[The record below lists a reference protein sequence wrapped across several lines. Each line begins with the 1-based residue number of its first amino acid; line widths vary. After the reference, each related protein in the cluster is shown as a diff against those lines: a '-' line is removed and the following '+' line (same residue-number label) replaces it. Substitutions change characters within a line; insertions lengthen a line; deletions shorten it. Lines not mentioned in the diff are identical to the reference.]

1 MIRVLVVDDS
11 LFMRTLIKDMLE
23 KDPEF
28 QVVGTAIDGLD
39 ALRKIRDLSPDIMT
53 LDIEMPRLDGLS
65 VLQKRSDCPRF
76 PKTLMLSSLTTT
88 GGEMTRKAMELG
100 ADDFML
106 KPRDVRGVRGI
117 DRELRDKLKN
127 LITITYPGKKQ
138 TPRQKIAS
146 RAVFIGSSAGG
157 PPMLDILLSSITAPL
172 DAAMVITQHMPEGG
186 FTASLATRLNR
197 VSCMPVKESENGDH
211 LMEGTVYVSKAGYH
225 SVITGLMNDRGRRG
239 GMIVHAKSAPVHSV
253 RPAVDKTF
261 STGAT
266 VFGDQCVAAILSGM
280 GNDGGEG
287 MAAIRKSG
295 GKTIVCREEDCLVW
309 GMARS
314 AITRDGVEMV
324 LPLGEIGGQIVK
336 MLEGMQNNVR
346 S

>member
-39 ALRKIRDLSPDIMT
+39 ALGKIHDLSPDIMT
-53 LDIEMPRLDGLS
+53 LDIEMPRMDGLA
-65 VLQKRSDCPRF
+65 VLQKRLECPNF
-76 PKTLMLSSLTTT
+76 PKTLMLSSLTST

-106 KPRDVRGVRGI
+106 KPKDVRGVRGI

-127 LITITYPGKKQ
+127 LVNIAYHGKKQ
-138 TPRQKIAS
+138 APLEKIAG
-146 RAVFIGSSAGG
+146 RAVLIGSSAGG
-157 PPMLDILLSSITAPL
+157 PPMLDILLSSIPAPL

-211 LMEGTVYVSKAGYH
+211 LMEGTVYISKAGYH
-225 SVITGLMNDRGRRG
+225 SVITGLLNDHGKRG
-239 GMIVHAKSAPVHSV
+239 GMIVHARSAPVHSV

-261 STGAT
+261 STGAG
-266 VFGDQCVAAILSGM
+266 VFGDQCIGAILSGM
-280 GNDGGEG
+280 GNDGGDG
-287 MAAIRKSG
+287 MAAIHKSG
-295 GKTIVCREEDCLVW
+295 GKTLVCREEDCLVW

-314 AITRDGVEMV
+314 ALTRDSVDMV
-324 LPLGEIGGQIVK
+324 LPLDEMGAQVVKLLGG
-336 MLEGMQNNVR
+336 MRRNVR